1 MRRSIWVA
9 GIAVAALF
17 PSFAFAQESCRQ
29 QEERRVAGTV
39 IGGVVGALAG
49 NAISKGGGKTGGTI
63 IGGVAGAVIGNQIAK
78 GGADCSNAYGYY
90 DRTGAWHASNTPA
103 SQAAGYYDRDDRWVQ
118 GAPQGYYGQDG
129 RWVQAGM
136 DSSSSGY
143 RDSHGRWVP
152 ASADGYYGQDGQWN
166 GGAASGYYDTSG
178 RWNAGPARGAYDAS
192 GRWISGQASGYRN
205 NEGVWVSNAQTGYYD
220 TDGRWRSGAA
230 RGYYDARGRWVGNT
244 LPVAMVRDTRPDRM
258 DRDDRRMDLW
268 TGAGAGT
275 RQREAFLDSRIRSS
289 ISRGALDRAAGNR
302 ALTMLAA
309 IRKEDTSMRRRTG
322 RLTPKN
328 QTYIL
333 GRLDRLAISVNQDL
347 RQERREDRRE
357 GTPSY

>member
-1 MRRSIWVA
+1 MRRSTWVA

-29 QEERRVAGTV
+29 QDERRVAGTV

-49 NAISKGGGKTGGTI
+49 NAVSKGGGKTGGTI

-129 RWVQAGM
+129 RWVQAGT
-136 DSSSSGY
+136 DSASSGY
-143 RDSHGRWVP
+143 RDSRGRWIP
-152 ASADGYYGQDGQWN
+152 ASADGYYDTDGQWN
-166 GGAASGYYDTSG
+166 GGTASGYYDTSG
-178 RWNAGPARGAYDAS
+178 RWNAGPARGGYDAS

-205 NEGVWVSNAQTGYYD
+205 NQGVWVSNAQTGYYD
-220 TDGRWRSGAA
+220 TDGRWRPGAA

-244 LPVAMVRDTRPDRM
+244 LPVTMVRADG
-258 DRDDRRMDLW
+258 RMDLW

-289 ISRGALDRAAGNR
+289 LSRGALDRQAANR
-302 ALTMLAA
+302 ALSALAV

-333 GRLDRLAISVNQDL
+333 GRLDRLAISINQDL